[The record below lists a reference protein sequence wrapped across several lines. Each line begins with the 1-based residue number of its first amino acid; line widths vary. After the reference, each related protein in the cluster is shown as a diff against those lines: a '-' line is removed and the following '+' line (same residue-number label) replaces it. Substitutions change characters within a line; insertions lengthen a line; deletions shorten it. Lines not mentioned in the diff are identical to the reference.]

1 MRCSFCRFVVVIDA
15 LTHLL
20 HHGMEMA
27 RIVGKW
33 SGGGGIFGSTNGG
46 RKFEEERREREE
58 EREEEK
64 VRGLGRVCPFL

>member
-1 MRCSFCRFVVVIDA
+1 MLRSSSCRVIRASNVLATPRYEDWK
-15 LTHLL
+15 
-20 HHGMEMA
+20 A

-58 EREEEK
+58 EREEGK